1 MQHIIN
7 NYKENPMNNET
18 EKKDTPGID
27 SMVREPNLK
36 QWEEPALDVMP
47 LRDTAAGGGGND
59 PYDGFTGYS

>member
-7 NYKENPMNNET
+7 NYKENTMNNET

-36 QWEEPALDVMP
+36 QWEEPAFDVMP
-47 LRDTAAGGGGND
+47 LRDTASSPGEFD
-59 PYDGFTGYS
+59 LYDGGFGYS